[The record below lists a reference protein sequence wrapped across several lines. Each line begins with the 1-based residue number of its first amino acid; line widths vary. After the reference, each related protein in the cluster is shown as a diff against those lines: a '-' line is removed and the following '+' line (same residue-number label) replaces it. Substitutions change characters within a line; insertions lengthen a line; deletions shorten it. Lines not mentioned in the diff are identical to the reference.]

1 MENTA
6 APQWTDHRPERLRE
20 LEKIA
25 QETPH
30 FIRFSLGVPADLS
43 VTVES
48 GGDLT
53 HFRFRDGVGFR
64 ERADLIANRLEAHGA
79 ALLDAA
85 RLVRRE
91 EGP

>member
-1 MENTA
+1 MENTT
-6 APQWTDHRPERLRE
+6 APQWTDQPPQRLRE

-25 QETPH
+25 QEAPH

-43 VTVES
+43 VTVSS
-48 GGDLT
+48 GADMS
-53 HFRFRDGVGFR
+53 HYRFRDGVGFR